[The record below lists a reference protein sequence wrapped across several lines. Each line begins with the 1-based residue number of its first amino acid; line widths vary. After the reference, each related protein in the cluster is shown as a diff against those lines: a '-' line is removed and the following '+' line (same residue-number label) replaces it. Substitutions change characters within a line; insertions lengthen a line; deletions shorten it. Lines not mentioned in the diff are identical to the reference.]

1 MRDDRDLAREP
12 GPQPDPMLSER
23 RISPAWIWTIALV
36 CVALVVAVLIA
47 ISPPLTNTAD
57 VVNGRT
63 TGAAATTTT
72 GPQSAMPSS
81 RSGSGGS
88 TTPPVARPLTD
99 ERGNTT
105 GSGNVAR

>member
-1 MRDDRDLAREP
+1 MRDDRDLAPEP

-23 RISPAWIWTIALV
+23 RISPAWIWTIAIV

-47 ISPPLTNTAD
+47 ISPPLHNTAA
-57 VVNGRT
+57 VVNGP
-63 TGAAATTTT
+63 ATT
-72 GPQSAMPSS
+72 PQSALPSS

-105 GSGNVAR
+105 GSGTVAPASPAR

>member
-1 MRDDRDLAREP
+1 MRDDRDLAPEP

-23 RISPAWIWTIALV
+23 RLSPGWIWTIAIV
-36 CVALVVAVLIA
+36 CVALVVTVLIA

-57 VVNGRT
+57 VVNGRSA
-63 TGAAATTTT
+63 GAPASA
-72 GPQSAMPSS
+72 PQTALPSS

-99 ERGNTT
+99 DRGNTT